1 MGGIL
6 KLDEAIFRL
15 EKSLV
20 AIMLMAMG
28 VVMFLAVAHRAG
40 IAMTN
45 PQDAPEFFLSM
56 ASAES
61 WPTVAPG
68 LVAILASG
76 VAVVAWG
83 SRKGTDTST
92 AIRNGVITGVVLTGL
107 EWLFVTFLPS
117 GLVWAQSFALSLLLW
132 LSMLGAS
139 LAAHDRR
146 HLALDIGSKLWPES
160 LRPKVAALGHVVSA
174 IFCLVLLF
182 LAISSVGSHLSAW
195 LDSEGAAGVLS
206 GTRIPKWFAAAAIP
220 YGTIAL
226 AFRFLLDA
234 YRTLTNTMPEDG
246 DETLHQLGISVDEPL

>member
-1 MGGIL
+1 MEGIL
-6 KLDEAIFRL
+6 KLDEALFRL

-20 AIMLMAMG
+20 AVILMAMG

-45 PQDAPEFFLSM
+45 PQDAPAFFLGL

-61 WPTVAPG
+61 WPSVAPF
-68 LVAILASG
+68 LIAIVFSAVATAG
-76 VAVVAWG
+76 WG
-83 SRKGTDTST
+83 SRKNTDTAT
-92 AIRNGVITGVVLTGL
+92 AIRNGLITGVGLTAL
-107 EWLFVTFLPS
+107 EWLFVTFFPS

-146 HLALDIGSKLWPES
+146 HLALDIGSKLWPEA
-160 LRPKVAALGHVVSA
+160 LRPKVAALGHALSA
-174 IFCLVLLF
+174 VFCLVLLV
-182 LAISSVGSHLSAW
+182 LAISSVGSHLNAW

-220 YGTIAL
+220 YGTIVL

-234 YRTLTNTMPEDG
+234 WRTLTNTMPEDG